1 MSVCGLDQP
10 QATHNPGGG
19 GGAPGGTFYSVLFL
33 ALKHGFCAKARFACA
48 L

>member
-19 GGAPGGTFYSVLFL
+19 GGAPKGAFHSVHFL